1 MDLSHVGRNDPCP
14 CGSGK
19 KFKKCHLGREAEIKA
34 ERLNIDPFDAAKLIV
49 ALPEC
54 RHARAA
60 EMAAALELTSK
71 AGKPLSVKLK
81 DLAGYLQLGL
91 YGQEADP
98 GALGGVLIN
107 PQRTRLLDP
116 EGVYLALSPQADD
129 STVLHQLAHIVDLV
143 KGSGLEP
150 AKSAEAARA
159 SDLPGELLEHP
170 QEYGETLLELSKR
183 FSVELD
189 AEDEIV
195 AILARRQLL
204 LPASLIVGAQRE
216 PLVAAAEKALR
227 YLRDNQD
234 EVNARIKGRRG
245 YMGGGAPQGKAGRE
259 A

>member
-1 MDLSHVGRNDPCP
+1 MDFSQIGRNDPCP

-34 ERLNIDPFDAAKLIV
+34 ERLNLDPFDAAKLIV

-54 RHARAA
+54 QHAKAA
-60 EMAAALELTSK
+60 EMVAALEVTSK
-71 AGKPLSVKLK
+71 AGKRLSVKLK

-116 EGVYLALSPQADD
+116 EGIYLALSPQADE
-129 STVLHQLAHIVDLV
+129 STVIHQLAHIVDLV
-143 KGSGLEP
+143 QGSGLEP

-159 SDLPGELLEHP
+159 SGLPGELVEHP
-170 QEYGETLLELSKR
+170 QEFGDTLLDLSSR
-183 FSVELD
+183 LGVELD

-204 LPASLIVGAQRE
+204 LPSSLIAGAQRE
-216 PLVAAAEKALR
+216 SLVAAAEKALR

-245 YMGGGAPQGKAGRE
+245 YMGGAPPQA
-259 A
+259 